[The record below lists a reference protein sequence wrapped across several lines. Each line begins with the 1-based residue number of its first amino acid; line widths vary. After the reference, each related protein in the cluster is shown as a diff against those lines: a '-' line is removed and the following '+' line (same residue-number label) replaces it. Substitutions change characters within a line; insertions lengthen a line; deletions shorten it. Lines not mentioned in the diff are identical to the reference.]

1 VSHIFISRL
10 IGIGSSIADLEDW
23 RHRQV
28 IADDED
34 NLVPIGST
42 GWSFETRE
50 WIGDNKV
57 GRNRNALK
65 RYFVRAA

>member
-1 VSHIFISRL
+1 VSHILISRL
-10 IGIGSSIADLEDW
+10 LRIGFSIADVEDW

-34 NLVPIGST
+34 NLVPIGAPA
-42 GWSFETRE
+42 WSFETRE
-50 WIGDNKV
+50 WIGDNKA